1 MLQEKQN
8 MHIIE
13 DMNDKQLSTKDFVR
27 EQIKDKPKN
36 YKRTL
41 MRLGMSAA
49 CGVVFALA
57 ASVVI
62 LLMKPVIQRGVTDE
76 SESTETQN
84 TQPGRRH

>member
-41 MRLGMSAA
+41 MRLGMSA
-49 CGVVFALA
+49 
-57 ASVVI
+57 VI
-62 LLMKPVIQRGVTDE
+62 RNCFP
-76 SESTETQN
+76 
-84 TQPGRRH
+84 

>member
-36 YKRTL
+36 
-41 MRLGMSAA
+41 
-49 CGVVFALA
+49 
-57 ASVVI
+57 
-62 LLMKPVIQRGVTDE
+62 
-76 SESTETQN
+76 
-84 TQPGRRH
+84 